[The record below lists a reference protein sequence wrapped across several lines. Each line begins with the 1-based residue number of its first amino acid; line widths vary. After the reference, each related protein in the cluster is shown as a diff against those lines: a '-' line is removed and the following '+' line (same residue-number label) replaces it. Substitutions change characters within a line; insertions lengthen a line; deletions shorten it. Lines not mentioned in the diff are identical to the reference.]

1 MAHNQQRLTTEQRLQ
16 QRLTPLQVQFVR
28 MLEMPQAQAEEEVR
42 RALEEMPALEAAD
55 PAGEGAPDAAGDYA
69 GGVAALPGW
78 RRPDFLAREGAG
90 YYAESVLAQ

>member
-42 RALEEMPALEAAD
+42 RALEEMRLCRRRGGFARLAA
-55 PAGEGAPDAAGDYA
+55 PR
-69 GGVAALPGW
+69 LF
-78 RRPDFLAREGAG
+78 RP
-90 YYAESVLAQ
+90 